1 MRAATRLRYLSLL
14 FGLLAAA
21 LPLAQAQIHGIAPSV
36 TSFGFGGS
44 NNPTPGVPASV
55 TSLGPNGLFAT
66 GCCFGPF
73 IAPPRGPGF
82 GGEKFDGRRSDGHR
96 MHDHLRFPVGVMV
109 PAYIPY
115 PVPYA
120 AAYDDGSDEDDA
132 DAGDARGVPERGVSP
147 DGFSSSGYNRGSSR
161 RDASLR
167 RPVSDAG
174 PAARED
180 DSFLK
185 QRVVPGAA
193 DLVPERPDPVAAQPS
208 TVLVYKDGRKLEVQ
222 NYAIVGDTVFELAGS
237 LSHKILLGDLDLE
250 TTRKVNDERGVEFQ
264 VPVQKTP

>member
-14 FGLLAAA
+14 LGLLTAA

-55 TSLGPNGLFAT
+55 TSLGPNGFFTT

-82 GGEKFDGRRSDGHR
+82 GVGRFDGPRSDGHR

-120 AAYDDGSDEDDA
+120 AAYDDGSDEDGASA
-132 DAGDARGVPERGVSP
+132 DDARSVPARSVSP
-147 DGFSSSGYNRGSSR
+147 DGFSSSGYDRGSSR

-167 RPVSDAG
+167 RPVSAAG
-174 PAARED
+174 PAARQD

-185 QRVVPGAA
+185 QPIEPGAA
-193 DLVPERPDPVAAQPS
+193 DLAPERPDPVAAQPS
-208 TVLVYKDGRKLEVQ
+208 TVLVYKNGRKLEVQ

-264 VPVQKTP
+264 VPARTTP